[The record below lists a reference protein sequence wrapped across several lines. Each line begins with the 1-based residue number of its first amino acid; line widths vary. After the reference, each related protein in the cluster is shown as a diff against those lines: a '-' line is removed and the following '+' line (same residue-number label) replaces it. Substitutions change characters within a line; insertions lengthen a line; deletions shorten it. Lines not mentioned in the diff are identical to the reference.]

1 MKSGLRGI
9 FLLLFALSGF
19 SGLIYE
25 SIWTDYL
32 KLFLGHAA
40 YAQTLVLAIFMGG
53 MAIGSALSSRYSVR
67 WKNLLLCYA
76 ITEGLIGV
84 CALAF
89 HIAFNLTTDFSYTT
103 VIPHLNNPAV
113 VNAFKWTISALM
125 ILPQSVLLGMTFP
138 LMSAGILRLF
148 PDKPGSTVAMLYFTN
163 SIGAATGVLA
173 SGFVLIRLVG
183 LPGTI
188 GIAGLINIALAV
200 TVWQLLKKPV
210 TPGKTAG
217 SKAVSTAEGTGH
229 KRSKAKTKTQPAV
242 EGCSGNEQTPEL
254 RVAIEKSSPGAGQI
268 HASPS
273 WYRFFLLASLVTG
286 AASFIYEIGWI
297 RMLSLVLGSS
307 THSFELM
314 LSAFIL
320 GLALGGLWI
329 HWRIERVASP
339 VRYLAHVQVC
349 MGLLALLTLPL
360 YGTTFTFMQWLV
372 KTLDKTDTG
381 YALFNLSSSA
391 IAMTVML
398 PATFCAG
405 MTLPLITFILIRGG
419 HGERSIGAVYA
430 ANTIGAIIGVFF
442 AIHLGMPF
450 LGLNNLIACG
460 AGLDIALGVGLCW
473 FALGEYGSRR
483 IPVIATVTGC
493 CAVAATLLFVR
504 LDPYK
509 MGSGVYRA
517 GEIMTP
523 ATAEVLYHM
532 DGKTATVT
540 CFRGNDASVSI
551 RTNGKSDA
559 AIMTA
564 QGSEASPDE
573 STMTLLAVIPM
584 SLNPRATTAAA
595 IGLGSGL
602 TSHTLLSNPRLQQ
615 VDTVEIE
622 KGMIEGAN
630 NFRPRVESVFSDPR
644 SKIRIDDAKT
654 FFSTYNKKYDLIV
667 SEPSNP
673 WVSGVA
679 GLFSAEFYRLIR
691 RHMNDDALFVQWIQL
706 YEINVDLVVSVLK
719 SISANFSDYAVYA
732 SNNSDIMVIA
742 RKNGR
747 LPAPDAGV
755 LKIPAIADALKRI
768 HVEGVEDIEIR
779 RIGNKH
785 SFSRLLET
793 FPIQENSDYYPVLD
807 QGAARARFLGSTAQE
822 LLNFNYTMGMLESTE
837 QQKATTNITPSP
849 DLTIS
854 QQTFSAMGLRDYFLH
869 GSSNGRFVPVDLQR
883 KAELLKQ
890 MCAGNATGSGNERL
904 ELQFSLSN
912 AMSLFLTSSE
922 MEAVWKTLATGPCN
936 APASPQEREWFKL
949 FKAVGTRDAGA
960 MLEGAKSLLADG
972 SYRSSDLKKYL
983 LWVGMLGA
991 LSQGKREDSSRLW
1004 SEYGVKLFNGSNE
1017 PTLMFR
1023 MLAAESRP
1031 PDP

>member
-1 MKSGLRGI
+1 MGLRLRGI
-9 FLLLFALSGF
+9 YLLLFALSGF

-67 WKNLLLCYA
+67 WKNLLICYA
-76 ITEGLIGV
+76 ATEGLIGL
-84 CALAF
+84 CALPFHTAF
-89 HIAFNLTTDFSYTT
+89 DWTIDYSYATI
-103 VIPHLNNPAV
+103 IPHLNNPAA

-148 PDKPGSTVAMLYFTN
+148 PEKPGSTVAMLYFTN
-163 SIGAATGVLA
+163 SIGAAAGVLV

-183 LPGTI
+183 LPGTMS
-188 GIAGLINIALAV
+188 IAGLINIALAV
-200 TVWQLLKKPV
+200 TVWSLLKKPE

-217 SKAVSTAEGTGH
+217 SKAVAAEGPGR
-229 KRSKAKTKTQPAV
+229 KRPKAKMKTQPAV
-242 EGCSGNEQTPEL
+242 EGYSGNEQTPEL
-254 RVAIEKSSPGAGQI
+254 RIALETSLPGSDLIQAR
-268 HASPS
+268 PS

-297 RMLSLVLGSS
+297 RMLSLVMGSS

-314 LSAFIL
+314 LSAFLL

-372 KTLDKTDTG
+372 KTLGKTDTG
-381 YALFNLSSSA
+381 YALFNISSSA

-419 HGERSIGAVYA
+419 QGERSIGAVYA

-442 AIHLGMPF
+442 AIHVGMPL
-450 LGLNNLIACG
+450 LGLKNLMACG
-460 AGLDIALGVGLCW
+460 AGLDIALGLGLCW
-473 FALGEYGSRR
+473 FSLAEYGSRR
-483 IPVIATVTGC
+483 VPVIATVTGC
-493 CAVAATLLFVR
+493 CAVVATLFFVQF
-504 LDPYK
+504 DPYK
-509 MGSGVYRA
+509 MGSGVYRS
-517 GEIMTP
+517 GEIITP
-523 ATAEVLYHM
+523 AAYEVLYHK
-532 DGKTATVT
+532 DGKTATVD
-540 CFRGNDASVSI
+540 CFRKNDGLMSI

-559 AIMTA
+559 AIMMA
-564 QGSEASPDE
+564 QGNETSGDE

-584 SLNPRATTAAA
+584 SLNPGATTAAA

-602 TSHTLLSNPRLQQ
+602 TSQTLLSNPRLQR

-644 SKIRIDDAKT
+644 SRIRNDDAKT

-673 WVSGVA
+673 WVSGIA
-679 GLFSAEFYRLIR
+679 GLFSAEFYRLIG

-706 YEINVDLVVSVLK
+706 YDINVDLVVSVLK

-755 LKIPAIADALKRI
+755 LKIPAIADALKKI
-768 HVEGVEDIEIR
+768 NVEGVEDIEIR
-779 RIGNKH
+779 RIGNKR

-793 FPIQENSDYYPVLD
+793 FPVQGNSDYYPVLD
-807 QGAARARFLGSTAQE
+807 QGAARARFLGSTGQD
-822 LLNFNYTMGMLESTE
+822 LLNLHYSMGLLGGAD
-837 QQKATTNITPSP
+837 QQKKTTNITPSP

-854 QQTFSAMGLRDYFLH
+854 QQTFSAMGLHDYFLQ

-890 MCAGNATGSGNERL
+890 MCAGNTTGSGNERL
-904 ELQFSLSN
+904 QLELDLSN
-912 AMSLFLTSSE
+912 AMSFFLTSSE
-922 MEAVWKTLATGPCN
+922 MEEVWKTLATGPCF
-936 APASPQEREWFKL
+936 ALASPQEREWFKL
-949 FKAVGTRDAGA
+949 FRAVGTRDAGA

-972 SYRSSDLKKYL
+972 NYLSSDLKRYL
-983 LWVGMLGA
+983 LSVGMLGA

-1004 SEYGVKLFNGSNE
+1004 SAYGTTLFDDSNK
-1017 PTLMFR
+1017 PGLVLR
-1023 MLAAESRP
+1023 MLTAESRTP
-1031 PDP
+1031 